1 MEKGLHGVLAVSSE
15 ERAQWE
21 SDGFIV
27 RRGLLD
33 HAELD
38 ELSNAC
44 EELCAQLAEY
54 SDQQRKKTV
63 SQYYVFEPD
72 SLHNIILKW
81 EPGDKKVLQ
90 GVEPVAHLHP
100 TIMEYGHH
108 PSMTEPC
115 RELIGADDVMLFTEK
130 LNVKRAGVG
139 GGYALHHDFPYWNG
153 TAQDVRGL
161 VTVLLALDAADATN
175 GALEVL
181 PGSHLMQ
188 NPPYKTDGE
197 EFERAE
203 MDPKRL
209 DTSTMVPVELEAGD
223 AVFFGPF
230 LIHRSGANTSPRH
243 RRAML
248 YTYQREGLKDQRDI
262 FREWLDPATNPKQE
276 TR

>member
-1 MEKGLHGVLAVSSE
+1 MKKTPGDVFPLSPE
-15 ERAQWE
+15 ERMRWE
-21 SDGFIV
+21 SDGFVV

-33 HAELD
+33 QAELD
-38 ELSNAC
+38 ELSDAC
-44 EELCAQLAEY
+44 EELCAQLVEY
-54 SDQQRKKTV
+54 SDERRKETV

-81 EPGDKKVLQ
+81 EPGDKRVLQ
-90 GVEPVAHLHP
+90 GVEPAAHLHP

-115 RELIGADDVMLFTEK
+115 RELIGAPDVMLFTEK

-153 TAQDVRGL
+153 TAQDVLGL
-161 VTVLLALDAADATN
+161 VTVLLALDAADAAN

-181 PGSHLMQ
+181 PGSHLMRD
-188 NPPYKTDGE
+188 PPYKTDGQ

-209 DTSTMVPVELEAGD
+209 DTTHMIPVELEAGD

-230 LIHRSGANTSPRH
+230 LIHRSGENTSPRH

-262 FREWLDPATNPKQE
+262 FREWLDPGTNPNQE
-276 TR
+276 IR